1 MAKVIFGSKAQAI
14 RSIITTKYFKEGGLD
29 IPLEAAKGIRIIG
42 PSKKE
47 DLWDKR
53 VFALLAPLRRRIFG
67 IRSAAR

>member
-42 PSKKE
+42 PRTYA
-47 DLWDKR
+47 LTKR
-53 VFALLAPLRRRIFG
+53 LKCA
-67 IRSAAR
+67 